1 MVKNAVR
8 YYTTERGYHERSLN
22 SNGGSTVTYPLSFI
36 NAPILHYL
44 DELDS
49 AVLLVRGE
57 DAHNKFYSDD
67 AFARMRGDN
76 KEYHVVPGAVHIDL
90 YDDVDV
96 IPWDVIEEYLG
107 RHLA

>member
-1 MVKNAVR
+1 MTMPYSATNGL
-8 YYTTERGYHERSLN
+8 TTESPAT
-22 SNGGSTVTYPLSFI
+22 SPLV
-36 NAPILHYL
+36 H
-44 DELDS
+44 
-49 AVLLVRGE
+49 GE

-76 KEYHVVPGAVHIDL
+76 KEYHVVPGAVHVDL

-96 IPWDVIEEYLG
+96 IPWDVIEEFLG